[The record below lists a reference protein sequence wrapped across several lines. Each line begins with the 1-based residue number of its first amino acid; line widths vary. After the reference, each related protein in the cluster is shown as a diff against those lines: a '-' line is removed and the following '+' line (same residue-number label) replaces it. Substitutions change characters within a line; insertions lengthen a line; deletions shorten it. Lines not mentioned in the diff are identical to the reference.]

1 MLLNYDFLEFENGKT
16 ENRTRDYSLTKD
28 IDKELEA
35 KRLAKS
41 TRPKVKI
48 KEGLSLR
55 ATLDAFGEEL
65 SRLKR
70 EQNKETI
77 KGSTIEAT
85 SLNSIVNK
93 IKSGLPFGTISAFRP
108 FKDAFIKDFTEKE
121 RELLIE
127 AYKSGYKASQLDKVA
142 KNWNDDPNPIDAS
155 YLADAF
161 LREYRT
167 IALKLSTALG
177 KSFVSKFL
185 NPKSEATMKDFMS
198 SKEFVGRYRYTQ
210 KDNMERTQQLKKLL
224 DSKRDF
230 IGYIQVIGYWKDNLE
245 DALIPDNKFLNPKSE
260 ATMKDFMSSKEFV
273 GRYRYTQKDNMERT
287 QQLKKLLDSKRDF
300 IGYIQVI
307 GYWKD
312 NLEDALIPD
321 KETSFF
327 VFVNEPSSTF
337 YLRNH
342 LLLWARQFNQ
352 AAICYCD
359 NAKTDKV
366 ELVSALPNDFGDVWA
381 KFTDITF
388 TIPLIQSLTRL
399 HNKVYTFFEKKNMEN
414 YGVSFEEL
422 STTKLKAMGM
432 PKDIEGF
439 NIPCKAYIERHIKTT
454 IYSSLGVERNYPG
467 RTFDMDKI
475 QQYEQQA
482 IKRLDLQRCSK
493 SKSFKAS
500 YNHNIKVNN
509 LVKALRQGKKV
520 SKTLIAKV
528 LANTIDTDAGYCFI
542 SPTDL
547 ATQLNNISPRLSK
560 SIVTAIE
567 QAEGVRLT
575 YALIDKI
582 TYNSLH
588 NILSFIFDI
597 DNPLNDQDLE
607 ELVIEVPREALK
619 NVKLPQIKN
628 VLTTQIFE
636 GAYHFKS

>member
-16 ENRTRDYSLTKD
+16 ENRTRDYSLTKA

-35 KRLAKS
+35 KRLAKL
-41 TRPKVKI
+41 TRARVKV

-55 ATLDAFGEEL
+55 ATLDAFGDEI

-70 EQNKETI
+70 EQNTETI
-77 KGSTIEAT
+77 KGSTIQAT
-85 SLNSIVNK
+85 SLGNILKK

-108 FKDAFIKDFTEKE
+108 FKPVFEKDFTEKQQKA
-121 RELLIE
+121 LIS
-127 AYKSGYKASQLDKVA
+127 AYKSGFDPKNAGKVA
-142 KNWNDDPNPIDAS
+142 QYWQNKPTKIDLHKPIKAKD
-155 YLADAF
+155 F
-161 LREYRT
+161 FKGNTNIYRT
-167 IALKLSTALG
+167 LRNLFGQKFMDIYIA
-177 KSFVSKFL
+177 
-185 NPKSEATMKDFMS
+185 PKSEATMKDFMS
-198 SKEFVGRYRYTQ
+198 SDKFVKKYRYTE
-210 KDNMERTQQLKKLL
+210 KDNMKRTRQLKSLL
-224 DSKRDF
+224 DSKRHF
-230 IGYIQVIGYWKDNLE
+230 LGYIQVIGYWKE
-245 DALIPDNKFLNPKSE
+245 DL
-260 ATMKDFMSSKEFV
+260 KD
-273 GRYRYTQKDNMERT
+273 D
-287 QQLKKLLDSKRDF
+287 
-300 IGYIQVI
+300 
-307 GYWKD
+307 
-312 NLEDALIPD
+312 LIPD

-327 VFVNEPSSTF
+327 VFANEPSTTF
-337 YLRNH
+337 DLASY
-342 LLLWARQFNQ
+342 LLLLARLFNQ

-388 TIPLIQSLTRL
+388 TIPLTQSLTRL

-439 NIPCKAYIERHIKTT
+439 NIPCKAYIERHIKTS
-454 IYSSLGVERNYPG
+454 IYSSLGAERNYPG

-475 QQYEQQA
+475 QQYELQA
-482 IKRLDLQRCSK
+482 IKRLDLQRCAM

-509 LVKALRQGKKV
+509 LVKALRQGKEV
-520 SKTLIAKV
+520 SKTLLAKA

-542 SPTDL
+542 SDL
-547 ATQLNNISPRLSK
+547 AAQLDSINPRVSK

-567 QAEGVRLT
+567 QAERVRLT

-588 NILSFIFDI
+588 NTLSFVFDI
-597 DNPLNDQDLE
+597 DNPLSDQDLE
-607 ELVIEVPREALK
+607 ELVVEVPREALK

-628 VLTTQIFE
+628 VLTAQIFE
-636 GAYHFKS
+636 SAYQFKN

>member
-1 MLLNYDFLEFENGKT
+1 MLLNYDFLEFIDEPQRNT
-16 ENRTRDYSLTKD
+16 SLTAS
-28 IDKELEA
+28 IDKA
-35 KRLAKS
+35 LADKKLA
-41 TRPKVKI
+41 RQNKPRVRVKDN
-48 KEGLSLR
+48 LSLR
-55 ATLDAFGEEL
+55 DTLDAFGEEL

-70 EQNKETI
+70 EQNTTI
-77 KGSTIEAT
+77 KGSTIESAN
-85 SLNSIVNK
+85 LNRIVNK

-108 FKDAFIKDFTEKE
+108 FKPAFEKDFTEEE

-127 AYKSGYKASQLDKVA
+127 VYKSGYSR
-142 KNWNDDPNPIDAS
+142 
-155 YLADAF
+155 ADADKITQYWQDKSAKIDLYKPIKAKDF
-161 LREYRT
+161 FKGNTNIYRT
-167 IALKLSTALG
+167 LRNLFGQKFMDSYIA
-177 KSFVSKFL
+177 
-185 NPKSEATMKDFMS
+185 PKSETTMKDLMS
-198 SKEFVGRYRYTQ
+198 SKEFVERYRYTQ
-210 KDNMERTQQLKKLL
+210 KDNMERTQQLKRLL

-230 IGYIQVIGYWKDNLE
+230 IGYIQVIGYWKESL
-245 DALIPDNKFLNPKSE
+245 
-260 ATMKDFMSSKEFV
+260 KD
-273 GRYRYTQKDNMERT
+273 D
-287 QQLKKLLDSKRDF
+287 
-300 IGYIQVI
+300 
-307 GYWKD
+307 
-312 NLEDALIPD
+312 LIPD

-337 YLRNH
+337 SLKNH
-342 LLLWARQFNQ
+342 LLLLAQLFNQ

-359 NAKTDKV
+359 NAKTGKV
-366 ELVSALPNDFGDVWA
+366 DLLLATQKDFGKVDMT
-381 KFTDITF
+381 FTGITF
-388 TIPLIQSLTRL
+388 TTPLTQSITRL

-439 NIPCKAYIERHIKTT
+439 NIPCKAYIEHHIKTS
-454 IYSSLGVERNYPG
+454 IHSSLGAERNYPG

-475 QQYEQQA
+475 QQYELQA

-520 SKTLIAKV
+520 SRTLIAKV

-542 SPTDL
+542 SDL
-547 ATQLNNISPRLSK
+547 ATQLGNISPRLSK

-575 YALIDKI
+575 YALIDKV

-588 NILSFIFDI
+588 NTLNFIFDI
-597 DNPLNDQDLE
+597 DNPLNDQAFE
-607 ELVIEVPREALK
+607 ELVVEVPREALK

-628 VLTTQIFE
+628 VLTSQIFD
-636 GAYHFKS
+636 GAYQFRN

>member
-1 MLLNYDFLEFENGKT
+1 MLLNYDFLEFVDEPQQRNT
-16 ENRTRDYSLTKD
+16 SLTAS
-28 IDKELEA
+28 IDKALA
-35 KRLAKS
+35 DRKLAKQNKP
-41 TRPKVKI
+41 RVRI
-48 KEGLSLR
+48 KDNLSLR

-65 SRLKR
+65 SRLKNS
-70 EQNKETI
+70 QETI
-77 KGSTIEAT
+77 KGSTIESAN
-85 SLNSIVNK
+85 LNSIVNK
-93 IKSGLPFGTISAFRP
+93 IKRGLPFGTISAFRP

-177 KSFVSKFL
+177 KSFVNKFL
-185 NPKSEATMKDFMS
+185 NPKSETTMRDLMS
-198 SKEFVGRYRYTQ
+198 SKEFVERYRYTQ
-210 KDNMERTQQLKKLL
+210 KDNMERTQQLKRLL

-230 IGYIQVIGYWKDNLE
+230 IGYIQVIGYWKESL
-245 DALIPDNKFLNPKSE
+245 
-260 ATMKDFMSSKEFV
+260 
-273 GRYRYTQKDNMERT
+273 KDN
-287 QQLKKLLDSKRDF
+287 
-300 IGYIQVI
+300 I
-307 GYWKD
+307 
-312 NLEDALIPD
+312 IPD

-352 AAICYCD
+352 AAICYCQNNVYNNKD
-359 NAKTDKV
+359 RYYV
-366 ELVSALPNDFGDVWA
+366 ELVSAEPKRFGKVEA

-388 TIPLIQSLTRL
+388 SIPKELPHSLTRL
-399 HNKVYTFFEKKNMEN
+399 KNQVYTFFEKNPEKDN
-414 YGVSFEEL
+414 YGIAF
-422 STTKLKAMGM
+422 
-432 PKDIEGF
+432 KDIVKTQIKATYMPHNIGNLTDTFENEIKGF
-439 NIPCKAYIERHIKTT
+439 IKRAQSRIRAY
-454 IYSSLGVERNYPG
+454 GYPK
-467 RTFDMDKI
+467 TFDADEI
-475 QQYEQQA
+475 ENWEQQA
-482 IKRLDLQRCSK
+482 IKTREQRKCAISK
-493 SKSFKAS
+493 SYRQS

-520 SKTLIAKV
+520 SRTLLAKV
-528 LANTIDTDAGYCFI
+528 LANTTDTDAGYCFI

-547 ATQLNNISPRLSK
+547 ATQLDSISPRVSK

-597 DNPLNDQDLE
+597 DNPLSDQDSQ

-628 VLTTQIFE
+628 VLTAQIFE
-636 GAYHFKS
+636 GAYHFRGNDYKFKG

>member
-1 MLLNYDFLEFENGKT
+1 MLLNYDFLEFVDEPQRN
-16 ENRTRDYSLTKD
+16 NSLSLTAS
-28 IDKELEA
+28 IDKA
-35 KRLAKS
+35 LADRKLARQNKPS
-41 TRPKVKI
+41 VRI
-48 KEGLSLR
+48 KDNLSLR

-70 EQNKETI
+70 EQNTETI
-77 KGSTIEAT
+77 KGSTIE
-85 SLNSIVNK
+85 SSNLNSIVNK

-185 NPKSEATMKDFMS
+185 NPKSETTMKDLMS
-198 SKEFVGRYRYTQ
+198 SKEFVERYRYTQ
-210 KDNMERTQQLKKLL
+210 KDNMERTQQLKRLL

-245 DALIPDNKFLNPKSE
+245 N
-260 ATMKDFMSSKEFV
+260 
-273 GRYRYTQKDNMERT
+273 
-287 QQLKKLLDSKRDF
+287 
-300 IGYIQVI
+300 
-307 GYWKD
+307 
-312 NLEDALIPD
+312 ALIPD

-352 AAICYCD
+352 AAICYCQNSVYNNKD
-359 NAKTDKV
+359 RYYV
-366 ELVSALPNDFGDVWA
+366 ELVSATPEKFGKVWA
-381 KFTDITF
+381 KFDNITF
-388 TIPLIQSLTRL
+388 SVPSKLPNSLTRL
-399 HNKVYTFFEKKNMEN
+399 QNKVYTFFEKNPEKDN
-414 YGVSFEEL
+414 YGIAF
-422 STTKLKAMGM
+422 
-432 PKDIEGF
+432 KDIVKTQIKATYMPYNIGNLTDTFENEIKGFIKRTQSRVRAYGYPKTF
-439 NIPCKAYIERHIKTT
+439 NIDE
-454 IYSSLGVERNYPG
+454 VENW
-467 RTFDMDKI
+467 
-475 QQYEQQA
+475 EQQA
-482 IKRLDLQRCSK
+482 IKTREQRKCAISK
-493 SKSFKAS
+493 SYRQS
-500 YNHNIKVNN
+500 YNHNIEVNN

-520 SKTLIAKV
+520 SRTLI
-528 LANTIDTDAGYCFI
+528 ANTIDTDAGYCFI

-547 ATQLNNISPRLSK
+547 ATQLDSISPRLSK

-575 YALIDKI
+575 YALIDKV

-597 DNPLNDQDLE
+597 DNPLNDQAFE

-628 VLTTQIFE
+628 VLTAQIFD
-636 GAYHFKS
+636 GAYHFRGNGYKYQYQTAPELLDMFE

>member
-1 MLLNYDFLEFENGKT
+1 MLLNYDFLEFVDEPQRNT
-16 ENRTRDYSLTKD
+16 SLTAS
-28 IDKELEA
+28 IDKA
-35 KRLAKS
+35 LADRKLA
-41 TRPKVKI
+41 RQNKPRVKI
-48 KEGLSLR
+48 KDNLSLR

-70 EQNKETI
+70 EQNTTI
-77 KGSTIEAT
+77 KAT

-108 FKDAFIKDFTEKE
+108 FKPAFEKDFTEKE
-121 RELLIE
+121 REKLVE

-142 KNWNDDPNPIDAS
+142 KNWNNDPNPIDAS

-185 NPKSEATMKDFMS
+185 NPKSETTMRDLMS
-198 SKEFVGRYRYTQ
+198 SDKFVERYRYTQ
-210 KDNMERTQQLKKLL
+210 KDNMERTQQLK
-224 DSKRDF
+224 R
-230 IGYIQVIGYWKDNLE
+230 
-245 DALIPDNKFLNPKSE
+245 
-260 ATMKDFMSSKEFV
+260 
-273 GRYRYTQKDNMERT
+273 
-287 QQLKKLLDSKRDF
+287 LLDSKRDF

-352 AAICYCD
+352 AAICYCQNSVYNNKD
-359 NAKTDKV
+359 RYYV
-366 ELVSALPNDFGDVWA
+366 ELVNATPKRFGKVEA
-381 KFTDITF
+381 KFTDIIF
-388 TIPLIQSLTRL
+388 SVPKELPHSLTRL
-399 HNKVYTFFEKKNMEN
+399 KNKVYTFFERNPEKDN
-414 YGVSFEEL
+414 YGIAF
-422 STTKLKAMGM
+422 
-432 PKDIEGF
+432 KDIVKTQIKATYMPYTIGNLTDTFENEIKGF
-439 NIPCKAYIERHIKTT
+439 IKRTQSRLRAYGYPKSFNVDEIE
-454 IYSSLGVERNYPG
+454 NW
-467 RTFDMDKI
+467 
-475 QQYEQQA
+475 EQQA
-482 IKRLDLQRCSK
+482 IKTREQRKCAM

-520 SKTLIAKV
+520 SRTLLAKV

-542 SPTDL
+542 SDL

-575 YALIDKI
+575 YALIDKVS
-582 TYNSLH
+582 YNSLH

-597 DNPLNDQDLE
+597 DNPLSDQDLQ
-607 ELVIEVPREALK
+607 ELVIEVPREVLK

-628 VLTTQIFE
+628 VLTAQIFD
-636 GAYHFKS
+636 GAYQFKS

>member
-1 MLLNYDFLEFENGKT
+1 MAQKRHEMLLNYDFLEFVDEPQRNT
-16 ENRTRDYSLTKD
+16 SLSLTAS
-28 IDKELEA
+28 IDKA
-35 KRLAKS
+35 LADKKLA
-41 TRPKVKI
+41 RQNKPRVKV

-65 SRLKR
+65 SRLK
-70 EQNKETI
+70 NAKDTTI
-77 KGSTIEAT
+77 KGSTIEST
-85 SLNSIVNK
+85 NLNSIVNK

-108 FKDAFIKDFTEKE
+108 FKPAFEKDFTKDE
-121 RELLIE
+121 RDLLIE
-127 AYKSGYKASQLDKVA
+127 VYKSGYKASQLDKVS
-142 KNWNDDPNPIDAS
+142 KKWNDDPNPIDAS

-177 KSFVSKFL
+177 KSFVNKFL
-185 NPKSEATMKDFMS
+185 NPKSETTMRDLMS
-198 SKEFVGRYRYTQ
+198 SDKFVKKYRYTQ
-210 KDNMERTQQLKKLL
+210 KDNTKRTRQLKSLL
-224 DSKRDF
+224 DSKRHF
-230 IGYIQVIGYWKDNLE
+230 LGYIQVIGYWKESL
-245 DALIPDNKFLNPKSE
+245 
-260 ATMKDFMSSKEFV
+260 KD
-273 GRYRYTQKDNMERT
+273 D
-287 QQLKKLLDSKRDF
+287 
-300 IGYIQVI
+300 
-307 GYWKD
+307 
-312 NLEDALIPD
+312 LIPD

-327 VFVNEPSSTF
+327 VFTNEPSSTF
-337 YLRNH
+337 DLASY
-342 LLLWARQFNQ
+342 LLLLARLFNQ

-388 TIPLIQSLTRL
+388 TIPLTQSLTRL

-454 IYSSLGVERNYPG
+454 IYISLGAERNYPG

-475 QQYEQQA
+475 QQYELQA

-520 SKTLIAKV
+520 SRTLLAKV

-575 YALIDKI
+575 YALIDKVS
-582 TYNSLH
+582 YNSLH

-597 DNPLNDQDLE
+597 DNPLSDQDLQ

-628 VLTTQIFE
+628 VLTAQIFE
-636 GAYHFKS
+636 GAYQFKS

>member
-1 MLLNYDFLEFENGKT
+1 MLLNYDFLEFVDEPQRNT
-16 ENRTRDYSLTKD
+16 SLTAS
-28 IDKELEA
+28 IDKA
-35 KRLAKS
+35 LADRKLA
-41 TRPKVKI
+41 RQNKPKVRI
-48 KEGLSLR
+48 KDNLSLR

-65 SRLKR
+65 SRLKSS
-70 EQNKETI
+70 QNKETI
-77 KGSTIEAT
+77 KASTIE
-85 SLNSIVNK
+85 SSNLISIVNK

-108 FKDAFIKDFTEKE
+108 FKDAFVKDFTEKE

-127 AYKSGYKASQLDKVA
+127 AYKSGYKVSQLDKVA

-155 YLADAF
+155 YIADAF

-185 NPKSEATMKDFMS
+185 NPKSEATMKDLMS
-198 SKEFVGRYRYTQ
+198 SKEFVKKYRYTQ
-210 KDNMERTQQLKKLL
+210 KDNMERTQQLK
-224 DSKRDF
+224 R
-230 IGYIQVIGYWKDNLE
+230 
-245 DALIPDNKFLNPKSE
+245 
-260 ATMKDFMSSKEFV
+260 
-273 GRYRYTQKDNMERT
+273 
-287 QQLKKLLDSKRDF
+287 LLDSKRDF

-327 VFVNEPSSTF
+327 VFANEPSITF
-337 YLRNH
+337 DLASY
-342 LLLWARQFNQ
+342 LLLLARQFNQ
-352 AAICYCD
+352 AAICYCQNSVYNNKD
-359 NAKTDKV
+359 RYYV
-366 ELVSALPNDFGDVWA
+366 ELVNATPKRFGKVEA

-388 TIPLIQSLTRL
+388 SIPKELPHSLTRL
-399 HNKVYTFFEKKNMEN
+399 KNKVYTFFERNPEKDN
-414 YGVSFEEL
+414 YGIAF
-422 STTKLKAMGM
+422 
-432 PKDIEGF
+432 KDIVKTQIKATYMPHTIGNLTDTFENEIKGFIKRTQSRLRAYGYPKSF
-439 NIPCKAYIERHIKTT
+439 NIDEIE
-454 IYSSLGVERNYPG
+454 NW
-467 RTFDMDKI
+467 
-475 QQYEQQA
+475 EQQA
-482 IKRLDLQRCSK
+482 IKTREQRKCAMSK
-493 SKSFKAS
+493 RFRQS

-509 LVKALRQGKKV
+509 LVKAIRQGKKV
-520 SKTLIAKV
+520 SRTLIAKV

-542 SPTDL
+542 SDL

-575 YALIDKI
+575 YALIDKV

-597 DNPLNDQDLE
+597 DNPLSDQAFE

-628 VLTTQIFE
+628 VLSAQIFE